1 MCRWWALH
9 RKKCSMFT
17 WQTPVPNG
25 LQCMYARRFVVTR
38 NADEGRCVKE
48 SPWLEYMSNMLS
60 ACVYVC
66 RRHFCVQKSQRPT
79 RTRESLLHLFTCHP
93 YGLLQLIHSTI
104 RQQYKRVRAAMLSHN
119 GRSHATAIYI
129 VHNICYNLHAR
140 VHMMRDLP
148 PPPQKKKKPARSN
161 PGRPGLHLT
170 GICKVT
176 TRSKWFRCM
185 TNTNPQSGASGWSI
199 QPQRARGG
207 SCEVSNSR
215 TTSPYRW
222 IFFIYLFI
230 YYWFYCHWHI
240 WSTW

>member
-1 MCRWWALH
+1 MH

-25 LQCMYARRFVVTR
+25 LQCVYANRFVVTR
-38 NADEGRCVKE
+38 NADEGRYVKE

-129 VHNICYNLHAR
+129 VHNICYTNHAHIR
-140 VHMMRDLP
+140 VHAHVHMIPDLAP
-148 PPPQKKKKPARSN
+148 PTTKNARSN
-161 PGRPGLHLT
+161 PGFHGL
-170 GICKVT
+170 
-176 TRSKWFRCM
+176 
-185 TNTNPQSGASGWSI
+185 
-199 QPQRARGG
+199 
-207 SCEVSNSR
+207 
-215 TTSPYRW
+215 Y
-222 IFFIYLFI
+222 
-230 YYWFYCHWHI
+230 
-240 WSTW
+240 